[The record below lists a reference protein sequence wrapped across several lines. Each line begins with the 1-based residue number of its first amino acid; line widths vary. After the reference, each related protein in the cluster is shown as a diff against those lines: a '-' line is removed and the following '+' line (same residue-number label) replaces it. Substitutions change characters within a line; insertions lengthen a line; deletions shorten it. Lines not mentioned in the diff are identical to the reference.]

1 MNTTAIQAL
10 IRNDIRLY
18 FTDRRAVIV
27 GVLVPILIAAFF
39 GYIFG
44 GTGQSEDQGKI
55 PIAVV
60 DEDQSSVSRAITADL
75 AADPLLQVS
84 TLDRAAAL
92 EQVKSGKKNAAAVF
106 PQGFGEQTTKSLFT
120 GANKPQVE
128 LLVDPSQTTGGRVIE
143 GLLAQYSM
151 QEISKE
157 AFTGTYGRK
166 AIDSY
171 LEQLDKLEQTP
182 LRADLRALLNAARK
196 VNDQID
202 SGAESGSTTGAS
214 ASSSERRNFRL
225 SIPYTVASTPV
236 TARDNTPYN
245 SYAHS
250 FAGMAVQFVLFGG
263 IDAGVVLLLT
273 RQRGIWQRLRSA
285 PLSRSEFMLAR
296 ALATTLIGL
305 FQITV
310 IYLAALLVFKVRIEG
325 SWLGFIAV
333 GISFCLL
340 NATFGLMLATLG
352 RSASTTRGLAMMT
365 TLLLVM
371 IGGAWVPAFVFPRWL
386 QNASRYLPTRWAVDG
401 LDGAT
406 WRGLPFDATVL
417 PTLLLVGSAAAC
429 LLVAI
434 WRFRWEE

>member
-60 DEDQSSVSRAITADL
+60 DGDQSSVSRAITADL

-371 IGGAWVPAFVFPRWL
+371 IGGAWVPAFLFPRWL

>member
-1 MNTTAIQAL
+1 MNTTAIRAL

-44 GTGQSEDQGKI
+44 GTGQSQDQGKI
-55 PIAVV
+55 PIGVV

-75 AADPLLQVS
+75 AADALLQVS
-84 TLDRAAAL
+84 ALDRATAR
-92 EQVKSGKKNAAAVF
+92 EQVKSGKQNAAAVF
-106 PQGFGEQTTKSLFT
+106 PQGFGEQTTKSLFS
-120 GANKPQVE
+120 GRNKPQVE
-128 LLVDPSQTTGGRVIE
+128 LLVDPSQNTGARVIE

-157 AFTGTYGRK
+157 AFSGAYGRK

-171 LEQLDKLEQTP
+171 LEQLDQLEQTP
-182 LRADLRALLNAARK
+182 LRADLRTLLNAARK
-196 VNDQID
+196 LNNQID
-202 SGAESGSTTGAS
+202 SGAEPGSATGSGAG
-214 ASSSERRNFRL
+214 SSEQRNFGL
-225 SIPYTVASTPV
+225 SIPYTVASTQV

-250 FAGMAVQFVLFGG
+250 FAGMAVQFVLFAG
-263 IDAGVVLLLT
+263 IDAGVLLLLT

-285 PLSRSEFMLAR
+285 PLSSSEFILAR
-296 ALATTLIGL
+296 ALATTLISL

-310 IYLAALLVFKVRIEG
+310 IYLAAMLVFKVRIEG
-325 SWLGFIAV
+325 SWPAFIAV
-333 GISFCLL
+333 VVSLCLL

-352 RSASTTRGLAMMT
+352 RSASTTRGLAMMA

-386 QNASRYLPTRWAVDG
+386 QDASRYAPTRWAVDG

-406 WRGLPFDATVL
+406 WRGLPFDAAVL
-417 PTLLLVGSAAAC
+417 PILVLLGSAAVC

-434 WRFRWEE
+434 RRFRWEE

>member
-1 MNTTAIQAL
+1 MNTTAIRAL

-18 FTDRRAVIV
+18 FSDRRSVIV
-27 GVLVPILIAAFF
+27 GVLVPICIAAFF
-39 GYIFG
+39 GYLFG
-44 GTGQSEDQGKI
+44 GTGRSEDQGKI

-60 DEDQSSVSRAITADL
+60 DEDHSGVSRAITADL
-75 AADPLLQVS
+75 ATDPLLQVS
-84 TLDRAAAL
+84 ALDRAAAR
-92 EQVKSGKKNAAAVF
+92 EQVKSGRQNAAAVF
-106 PQGFGEQTTKSLFT
+106 PQGFGEQTTRSLFS
-120 GANKPQVE
+120 GRNKPQVE
-128 LLVDPSQTTGGRVIE
+128 LLVDPSQTTGARVIE

-157 AFTGTYGRK
+157 AFTGAYGRK
-166 AIDSY
+166 AIDGY

-182 LRADLRALLNAARK
+182 LRADLETLLSAARK
-196 VNDQID
+196 LNSQVD
-202 SGAESGSTTGAS
+202 SDTEPGSTNEAGANG
-214 ASSSERRNFRL
+214 SEDRKFGL
-225 SIPYTVASTPV
+225 SIPYTLASTPV

-245 SYAHS
+245 GYAHS
-250 FAGMAVQFVLFGG
+250 FAGMAVQFILFAG
-263 IDAGVVLLLT
+263 IDAGVLLLLT
-273 RQRGIWQRLRSA
+273 RERGIWQRLRTA
-285 PLSRSEFMLAR
+285 PLRGSEFMLAR

-310 IYLAALLVFKVRIEG
+310 IYFVAMLVFKVRIEG
-325 SWLGFIAV
+325 SWPGFIAV
-333 GISFCLL
+333 GLSLCLL

-352 RSASTTRGLAMMT
+352 RNASTTRGLAMMA

-386 QNASRYLPTRWAVDG
+386 QNASRYVPTRWAVDG

-406 WRGLPFDATVL
+406 WRGLPFDAAVL
-417 PTLLLVGSAAAC
+417 PTLVLIGSAAAC

>member
-1 MNTTAIQAL
+1 MNTTAIRAL

-18 FTDRRAVIV
+18 FADRRAVIV

-44 GTGQSEDQGKI
+44 GTGRSEDQGKI

-84 TLDRAAAL
+84 ALDRAAAR
-92 EQVKSGKKNAAAVF
+92 EQVKSGKQNAAAVF
-106 PQGFGEQTTKSLFT
+106 PQGFGEQTTRSLFS

-128 LLVDPSQTTGGRVIE
+128 LLVDPSQTTGARVIE

-157 AFTGTYGRK
+157 AFTGAYGRK
-166 AIDSY
+166 AIDSD
-171 LEQLDKLEQTP
+171 LELLDKREQTP
-182 LRADLRALLNAARK
+182 LNADLRTLLNAARK
-196 VNDQID
+196 LNDQINSD
-202 SGAESGSTTGAS
+202 AEPGSTTGAG
-214 ASSSERRNFRL
+214 AGSSEQRNFGL

-250 FAGMAVQFVLFGG
+250 FAGMTVQFILFAG
-263 IDAGVVLLLT
+263 IDAGVLLLLT

-325 SWLGFIAV
+325 SWPGFIAV

-340 NATFGLMLATLG
+340 NAAFGLMLATLG
-352 RSASTTRGLAMMT
+352 RSASTTRGLATMA

-371 IGGAWVPAFVFPRWL
+371 VGGAWVPAFVFPRWL

-406 WRGLPFDATVL
+406 WRGLPFDAAVL
-417 PTLLLVGSAAAC
+417 PTLVLFGSAAAC

>member
-1 MNTTAIQAL
+1 MNITAIRAL

-18 FTDRRAVIV
+18 FADRRAVIV
-27 GVLVPILIAAFF
+27 GVVVPILIAAFF

-44 GTGQSEDQGKI
+44 GADHGEDQGKI

-60 DEDQSSVSRAITADL
+60 DEDRSSVSRAITADL
-75 AADPLLQVS
+75 ATDPLLQVS
-84 TLDRAAAL
+84 TLDRAGAR
-92 EQVKSGKKNAAAVF
+92 EQVKGGKQNAAAVF
-106 PQGFGEQTTKSLFT
+106 PQGFGEQSTKSLFT
-120 GANKPQVE
+120 GENKPRVE
-128 LLVDPSQTTGGRVIE
+128 LLVDPSQTTSARVIQ

-157 AFTGTYGRK
+157 AFTGAYGRK
-166 AIDSY
+166 AINGY
-171 LEQLDKLEQTP
+171 LQQLDKLEQTP
-182 LRADLRALLNAARK
+182 LRADLKALLNAARRL
-196 VNDQID
+196 NDQTD
-202 SGAESGSTTGAS
+202 AGTEAGSATGAGAGTIEQRKFS
-214 ASSSERRNFRL
+214 L

-250 FAGMAVQFVLFGG
+250 FAGMAVQFILFAG

-285 PLSRSEFMLAR
+285 PLSRTEFILAR

-310 IYLAALLVFKVRIEG
+310 IYLAAVLAFNVRIEG
-325 SWLGFIAV
+325 SWPGLFAV
-333 GISFCLL
+333 GIALCLL

-352 RSASTTRGLAMMT
+352 RSASTTRGIAMMA

-371 IGGAWVPAFVFPRWL
+371 VGGAWVPAFVFPGWL
-386 QNASRYLPTRWAVDG
+386 QNASRYLPTRWAMDG

-406 WRGLPFDATVL
+406 WRGLPFDAALL
-417 PTLLLVGSAAAC
+417 PTLVLIGSAAIC
-429 LLVAI
+429 LLIAI
-434 WRFRWEE
+434 WRFRWDE

>member
-44 GTGQSEDQGKI
+44 GTGQSEDTGKI

-75 AADPLLQVS
+75 ASDALLQVS

-120 GANKPQVE
+120 GTNKPQVE
-128 LLVDPSQTTGGRVIE
+128 LLVDPSQATGGRVIE

-202 SGAESGSTTGAS
+202 SGAEYGSTTGVS

-310 IYLAALLVFKVRIEG
+310 IYLAALLVFMVRIEG

-371 IGGAWVPAFVFPRWL
+371 IGGAWVPAFLFPRWL

-417 PTLLLVGSAAAC
+417 PTLLLIGSAAAC